1 MRALRILLI
10 FLVILGGLFVG
21 ADRLA
26 VGLAEDEAAAKIK
39 SAKGLSEQPSVEIHG
54 FPFLTQ
60 VLGKEL
66 ESVDATLDGL
76 TVQVGGRDVD
86 VTEVDVALD
95 GVRLENNFSSAVAA
109 RATGSARIAYE
120 DLTAA
125 TGTEGATVGYAGK
138 ERAARNQVK
147 IDVDLAVARLTVHS
161 TVSVRN
167 GTTIALRAD
176 DLPGIPVAEDV
187 ARGQID
193 RELEIT
199 GLPEGLELEK
209 VEVDAEGV
217 VLRLTG
223 TDVTLIG

>member
-1 MRALRILLI
+1 MRALRTLLILLV
-10 FLVILGGLFVG
+10 LLGGLFVG

-39 SAKGLSEQPSVEIHG
+39 SAKGLDEQPSVEIHG

-66 ESVDATLDGL
+66 DSVDATLNGL
-76 TVQVGGRDVD
+76 TVQVGGRDVE
-86 VTEVDVALD
+86 VSEVDVELE
-95 GVRLENNFSSAVAA
+95 GVRLGSGFSSAVAD
-109 RATGSARIAYE
+109 RATGSARISYA

-125 TGTEGATVGYAGK
+125 GAKGATVEYAGP
-138 ERAARNQVK
+138 ERAAKNQVK
-147 IDVDLAVARLTVHS
+147 VDVDIAIAQLTVHS

-167 GTTIALRAD
+167 GTTVALHAE
-176 DLPGIPVAEDV
+176 DLPEIPVAEDV

-199 GLPEGLELEK
+199 GLPAGLELEK
-209 VEVDAEGV
+209 VEVDEKGV
-217 VLRLTG
+217 VLRLAGTG
-223 TDVTLIG
+223 VELIG